1 MKLLKLRLTC
11 SDAGWLL
18 AWAGACGLA
27 ILFATSAGSRARLT

>member
-27 ILFATSAGSRARLT
+27 ILFAWAGLAPCCA